1 MEDNSYEDKEVQ
13 KSKSMLLT
21 SENNIKRNSLTQS
34 NSLSIIQSSLS
45 GKQMTKMMQRKLK
58 KQQ

>member
-21 SENNIKRNSLTQS
+21 SENNIKRNSLTQY
-34 NSLSIIQSSLS
+34 NSLSNIQSSLS

>member
-34 NSLSIIQSSLS
+34 NSLSNIQSSLS

>member
-21 SENNIKRNSLTQS
+21 SENNINRNSLTQS
-34 NSLSIIQSSLS
+34 NSLSNIQSSLS

>member
-34 NSLSIIQSSLS
+34 NSLSNIQLSLS